1 MIMFSEFGRRVRD
14 NGSGTDHGAAG
25 AAFVLGEPVKGGFY
39 GEYPSRKAEDLQQ
52 GDLVPNLDFRGF
64 YATVLED
71 WMGLDAKPIV
81 KGEFEQPKF
90 L

>member
-1 MIMFSEFGRRVRD
+1 M
-14 NGSGTDHGAAG
+14 
-25 AAFVLGEPVKGGFY
+25 
-39 GEYPSRKAEDLQQ
+39 QQ

-71 WMGLDAKPIV
+71 WLGLDAKPIV